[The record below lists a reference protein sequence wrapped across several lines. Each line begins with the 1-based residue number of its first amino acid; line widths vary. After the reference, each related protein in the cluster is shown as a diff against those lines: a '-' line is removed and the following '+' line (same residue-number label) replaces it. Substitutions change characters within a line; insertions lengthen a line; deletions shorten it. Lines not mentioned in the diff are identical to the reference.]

1 MFYDFNSDGIDDL
14 CVYQTKKPTKK
25 ATVYYQAGKDVV
37 LSEGTYGY
45 IQMHKGMGKWDE
57 NRDYY
62 YPIPSE
68 ERSLNKNLAQNPG
81 WDDGL
86 NF

>member
-1 MFYDFNSDGIDDL
+1 M
-14 CVYQTKKPTKK
+14 
-25 ATVYYQAGKDVV
+25 YYQAGKDVV